1 MLQSIYIQ
9 NYALIN
15 EIEIDFNEGLNIITG
30 ETGAGKSIVLGA
42 LSLILGQRADTSVL
56 KDKSRKCFVEAKF
69 QVEQYNIKK
78 FFEINDLD
86 YEDLTTIRR
95 EINDNGKSRAF
106 INDTPVNL
114 SVLKDLSHKLVDIHS
129 QHESL
134 LLGDDHFQLSLVDSF
149 ANHGD
154 LLDDYYNKFEEYN
167 LLLIEY
173 KKLVRNA
180 DTAKNDLDYY
190 QFQFD
195 QLEALKIEE
204 GEQVELEIE
213 LEKLNH
219 SEEIKLNL
227 SNCFHLLSNEEIS
240 IILSLKQAKDS
251 VETISKYIKEGNDL
265 VERIS
270 SIYIELQD
278 INNEVEQ
285 LNEKIE
291 HDPARIEF
299 IRERLDNLY
308 SLEQKHKVAT
318 DKELIQIKN
327 ELQQKIDKINSYDF
341 ETEKIKKDL
350 NALHENLVELV
361 AEISKNRKFIIPKI
375 ENQVVGILQ
384 QLGIPNARFEIKQI
398 PTAEFVPTGMETISF
413 MFSANKNISLEELS
427 KVASGGEISRLMI
440 SIKSLLV
447 ESKTLPTI
455 IFDEIDTGTS
465 GEIADKM
472 GLIIKGMSQK
482 MQVINITHLPQ
493 IASKGDYHYIVYKKD
508 NHESTNTYIKLLTQ
522 EERINEI
529 AKMLSGESLSDAAI
543 QNAKVLLSK

>member
-1 MLQSIYIQ
+1 MLHSIYIQ

-15 EIEIDFNEGLNIITG
+15 ELEIDFNRGLNIITG
-30 ETGAGKSIVLGA
+30 ETGAGKSILLGA

-56 KDKSRKCFVEAKF
+56 KDKSRKCYVEAKF
-69 QVEQYNIKK
+69 QIEQYNIKD
-78 FFEINDLD
+78 FFELNDLD
-86 YEDLTTIRR
+86 FENLTTIRR
-95 EINDNGKSRAF
+95 EITDKGKSRAF

-114 SVLKDLSHKLVDIHS
+114 SVLKDLSNNLIDIHS

-134 LLGDDHFQLSLVDSF
+134 LLGDDHFQLNLVDSF
-149 ANHGD
+149 ANHKE
-154 LLDDYYNKFEEYN
+154 LLDNYRNKFEEYN
-167 LLLIEY
+167 ILSAEY
-173 KKLVRNA
+173 KRLINNA
-180 DTAKNDLDYY
+180 HSAKNDLDYY

-195 QLEALKIEE
+195 QLEALKLVE
-204 GEQVELEIE
+204 GEQTELEEE
-213 LEKLNH
+213 LEKINH

-227 SNCFHLLSNEEIS
+227 SNSYHILSNEDSSLIAN
-240 IILSLKQAKDS
+240 LKQAKDS
-251 VETISKYIKEGNDL
+251 IESISKYITEGSDL
-265 VERIS
+265 VQRIDS
-270 SIYIELQD
+270 AYIELQD

-285 LNEKIE
+285 LNERIA

-299 IRERLDNLY
+299 IRERLDNIY
-308 SLEQKHKVAT
+308 SLEQKHKVAS
-318 DKELIQIKN
+318 DKELINIKE

-341 ETEKIKKDL
+341 ETDKIKKDL
-350 NALHENLVELV
+350 DDLYNKLLTLVS
-361 AEISKNRKFIIPKI
+361 EISKNRKNIIPRI
-375 ENQVVGILQ
+375 EKQVVGILQ
-384 QLGIPNARFEIKQI
+384 QLGIPNANFKVEQI
-398 PTAEFVPTGMETISF
+398 PAEEFLSTGKEIINF
-413 MFSANKNISLEELS
+413 MFSANKNIPLEELS
-427 KVASGGEISRLMI
+427 KVASGGEMSRLMI

-447 ESKTLPTI
+447 ETTTLPTI

-472 GLIIKGMSQK
+472 GLIIKGMSEK

-493 IASKGDYHYIVYKKD
+493 IASKGDYHYVVYKKD